1 MRNITTNHAITYTN
15 MTVRLN
21 FCFKISCTLL
31 QYFDFSPPGPS
42 SHAILVQTEPRLQD
56 FIINFLKNI
65 FPSVLAP

>member
-1 MRNITTNHAITYTN
+1 

-21 FCFKISCTLL
+21 FCFEISCTLL

-56 FIINFLKNI
+56 FKTSRLQDFIMNFVKNV